1 MNKTEEEIDE
11 IISKTVSRWF
21 YSAPVL
27 YKTICKNPIVK
38 NKNMSCAARSGK
50 SRIEYNPDKFAEN
63 KTFEIKQAITL
74 EISRILLGHCTK
86 RRPEPFDP
94 EIAIEASNI
103 AILQHPLRDLPPGE
117 SFEFYYR
124 ALMERENQEEEDED
138 EESDMSFGG
147 GEGEDGG
154 NDDKGGGDSGK
165 EGASSENDKSAEQ
178 TEAEAGN
185 SSQMAAD
192 ATELWNEDDEF
203 EELCKENELRDIVTD
218 EKSLAESSS
227 QLPGSV
233 AGNLEMLLRIGKPK
247 LRDKIKVAK
256 IFMSSVT
263 GGSKRVATRSKPNR
277 RTGFIQMGSKR
288 RKGKIKLFC
297 VVDVSG
303 SVPNEWVQRYVA
315 YINYIR
321 RKYKSEIDLIQADTE
336 LKFETLRKVK
346 SQIKAFKVRGRGG
359 TNFDCVYEYLA
370 ELKGHKKYD
379 GVIIFTDG
387 CVAKP
392 KIPKGLRVRTL
403 WALSEKSDYFEEQ
416 FKGERF
422 IAYLD

>member
-138 EESDMSFGG
+138 EESDMSFG
-147 GEGEDGG
+147 
-154 NDDKGGGDSGK
+154 
-165 EGASSENDKSAEQ
+165 
-178 TEAEAGN
+178 
-185 SSQMAAD
+185 MAAD

-392 KIPKGLRVRTL
+392 KTPKGLRVRTL